1 MAPLNVVGVKKEF
14 IPVKLAP
21 ASAGEPVAGKKL
33 GLVE

>member
-21 ASAGEPVAGKKL
+21 LRAGEPVFGKKF
-33 GLVE
+33 GEVE